1 MVRIPCRNPTAAEDT
16 AKFDSAEK
24 PPIKPVCHSE
34 QSEESRVF
42 QDLRPFTEPALSRTR
57 SFAAL
62 RMTEGEGFRVTFRGH
77 SSAESINQGN
87 SREKFPMASKL
98 LLTSKFKV
106 LIIHA
111 SCNIIRCWR

>member
-77 SSAESINQGN
+77 SSAES
-87 SREKFPMASKL
+87 KFIPRPY
-98 LLTSKFKV
+98 KFRSGA
-106 LIIHA
+106 LIHHCSFKFLA
-111 SCNIIRCWR
+111 SCLEDFLKRLDPQP

>member
-77 SSAESINQGN
+77 SSAES
-87 SREKFPMASKL
+87 KFIPRPY
-98 LLTSKFKV
+98 KFRSGAQ
-106 LIIHA
+106 IHHCSFKFLA
-111 SCNIIRCWR
+111 SCLEDFLKRLAPQP

>member
-77 SSAESINQGN
+77 SSAESEIMRRFYEFGD
-87 SREKFPMASKL
+87 S
-98 LLTSKFKV
+98 
-106 LIIHA
+106 
-111 SCNIIRCWR
+111 